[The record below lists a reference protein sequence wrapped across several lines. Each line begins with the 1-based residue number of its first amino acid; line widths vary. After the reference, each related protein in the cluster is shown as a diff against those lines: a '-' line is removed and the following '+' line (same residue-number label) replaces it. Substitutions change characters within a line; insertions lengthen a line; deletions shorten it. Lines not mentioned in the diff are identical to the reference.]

1 MRATTVG
8 GNEKFGKGL
17 TMDNG
22 FNRRDFIKAVG
33 IGAGMGALALSSSCQ
48 VQSAFRKPAAGMS
61 FHPGKTLR
69 VQPALVYQFHQRREA
84 TSWRPWGGL
93 HNQSDVDNEAK
104 RIEQELKK
112 MSAKSDFPIT
122 VQPVA
127 LVNNND
133 KAKAV
138 GESDCDVILVYAS
151 GGWGE
156 LDTLAASG
164 KPNIMFLRHQSGP
177 VSLWYEIA
185 HPHFLRR
192 ATDEYKNP
200 NMDIWD
206 IVVDDYDEVLW
217 RLRALYGLKNA
228 LGTRIIA
235 IGDAGGWGEG
245 YKLGPETARAIW
257 KLDIQPVSYQ
267 ELEPMIKKN
276 LADEKVVEQAGRE
289 ADEYLGQKGVSL
301 HTDKKFLVNAFV
313 LTKVFR
319 ELMTKADAPAITVN
333 GCMGTII
340 PMAQTTACMPLSL
353 INDSGLMAFCESD
366 FVVIPS
372 GILLRHI
379 SGKPVFLNDPTHP
392 HDGMITIAHCT
403 APRRMNGKDLE
414 PVRIHTHF
422 ESDYGAAPK
431 VQMRKGEIVTNLVPD
446 FHCKKWVGC
455 RSKIIDHPFYD
466 ICRSQID
473 ITIEGDWQKL
483 LEDMRGFHWM
493 SCYGDYLRETG
504 YALKKLGVQWE
515 NISA

>member
-1 MRATTVG
+1 
-8 GNEKFGKGL
+8 
-17 TMDNG
+17 MDNG

-33 IGAGMGALALSSSCQ
+33 IGAGMGALAVSSSCQ

-61 FHPGKTLR
+61 FRPGKTLR

-93 HNQSDVDNEAK
+93 HDQTDVDNEAK

-127 LVNNND
+127 LVNDND

-156 LDTLAASG
+156 LDTLAGSG
-164 KPNIMFLRHQSGP
+164 KPNIMFLRHKSGP

-185 HPHFLRR
+185 HPHFLRE
-192 ATDEYKNP
+192 ATDEYKRP

-228 LGTRIIA
+228 LGTRIVA

-276 LADEKVVEQAGRE
+276 LADEKVVEQARRE

-319 ELMTKADAPAITVN
+319 ELMAKADAPAITVN

-353 INDSGLMAFCESD
+353 INDDGLMAFCESD

-372 GILLRHI
+372 GILLRYI
-379 SGKPVFLNDPTHP
+379 SGKPSFLQDPTHP
-392 HDGMITIAHCT
+392 HDGVTTCAHCT
-403 APRRMNGKDLE
+403 APRRMNGKDYE
-414 PVRIHTHF
+414 PVEIHTHF

-431 VQMRKGEIVTNLVPD
+431 VQMSKGQVITTLAPD
-446 FHCKKWVGC
+446 FRCKKWLGF
-455 RSKIIDHPFYD
+455 RGKILDHPFYD

-473 ITIEGDWQKL
+473 IKIEGDWRKL

-493 SCYGDYLRETG
+493 ICYGDYLREVG

-515 NISA
+515 NVSA